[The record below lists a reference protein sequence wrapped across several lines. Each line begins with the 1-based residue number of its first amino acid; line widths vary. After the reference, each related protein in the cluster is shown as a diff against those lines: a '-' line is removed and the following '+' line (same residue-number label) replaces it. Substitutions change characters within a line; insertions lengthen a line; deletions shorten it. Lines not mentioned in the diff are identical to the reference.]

1 MGRPRFAWWGYVK
14 WVIRDQPVKCRELA
28 EMQRAGGYAQDGT
41 PRSTEAK
48 RTTEERAL
56 RGFAGQ
62 KAREFDAVERAVERT
77 RQMKTGDL
85 RLRIIDL
92 VFWQQSHTLHG
103 AALRCHVSYDTAQN
117 WHGDFIRLVARY
129 MGFIGEN

>member
-1 MGRPRFAWWGYVK
+1 M
-14 WVIRDQPVKCRELA
+14 
-28 EMQRAGGYAQDGT
+28 DGM
-41 PRSTEAK
+41 PKATEAR
-48 RTTEERAL
+48 RTTEDKAL

-77 RQMKTGDL
+77 RQMKTGYL
-85 RLRIIDL
+85 QLRIIDL
-92 VFWQQSHTLHG
+92 VFWKQSHTLHG
-103 AALRCHVSYDTAQN
+103 AAQRCHVSYDTAQN

>member
-1 MGRPRFAWWGYVK
+1 MSRSRRGWWGYVK
-14 WVIRDQPVKCRELA
+14 WIVRDQPLKKRELA
-28 EMQRAGGYAQDGT
+28 EILSSRGAASDGT
-41 PRSTEAK
+41 PRSTEAR
-48 RTTEERAL
+48 RTTEDQAL
-56 RGFAGQ
+56 RGFSGL

-92 VFWQQSHTLHG
+92 VFWKQSHTLHG